1 MIVLPNSDVD
11 SDHEDIVT
19 LSRRV
24 RYLVRKVRSIEEY
37 LRNDLKWK

>member
-1 MIVLPNSDVD
+1 MTELSNSDVD

-24 RYLVRKVRSIEEY
+24 RYLVKKVKSIEEF
-37 LRNDLKWK
+37 LRR